1 MKISDL
7 AMLPQDPVGQL
18 RGQQPEGRRRRPARS
33 KATGCCCVTAS
44 QNFVLAEHLGVV
56 GEADE
61 GAARIGRSATGAA
74 SRHRIGEVEAQREH
88 RRKQEQPGP
97 DLVGAVDVAP
107 GIRPVAGKRTLSRNW
122 LEK

>member
-18 RGQQPEGRRRRPARS
+18 RGQQPEGGRDAAGTTISQSMLLRS
-33 KATGCCCVTAS
+33 AS
-44 QNFVLAEHLGVV
+44 QNFGSREHLDVV
-56 GEADE
+56 GETDE
-61 GAARIGRSATGAA
+61 GATRAVGQRQAQRLE
-74 SRHRIGEVEAQREH
+74 HRIGEIEAQREH
-88 RRKQEQPGP
+88 RGKQEQPGP

-107 GIRPVAGKRTLSRNW
+107 GIRAAGGNRTLSRNW